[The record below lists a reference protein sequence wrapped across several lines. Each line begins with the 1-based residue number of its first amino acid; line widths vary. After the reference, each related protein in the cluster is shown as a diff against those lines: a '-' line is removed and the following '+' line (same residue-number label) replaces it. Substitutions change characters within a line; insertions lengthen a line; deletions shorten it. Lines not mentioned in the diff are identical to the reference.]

1 MINVNLEYV
10 DNNGCIM
17 EITYQQKTEKDINK
31 LIDIFLENHKR
42 CTLLN
47 VTY

>member
-17 EITYQQKTEKDINK
+17 EITYQQKREHPVLSAFAGT
-31 LIDIFLENHKR
+31 
-42 CTLLN
+42 
-47 VTY
+47 